1 MNESISRC
9 FDLAGKTAL
18 ITGSSRGLGL
28 TIAKGLAMAGAT
40 VVLNGTQPIA
50 LEQAAKSLHEQ
61 GLDARACCFDVTD
74 AAAVAAGVEAI
85 ERDIGPIG
93 ILFNNAGLQRRAPFL
108 EMSLDD
114 YRKVLDVNL
123 TGAFMVGQSV
133 ARHMVA
139 RRSGKIINILSLN
152 AVMARPSLANYC
164 SAKGGLGMLTKSMA
178 TECGRFNVT
187 VNAIGPG
194 YFKTDMTRILAD
206 DPAFDAWVKSEVPLG
221 RWGEPD
227 ELIGAAVFLSSSASD
242 YVNGHTIFVDGGW
255 LACL

>member
-1 MNESISRC
+1 MNESINRL
-9 FDLAGKTAL
+9 FDLTGKTAL

-28 TIAKGLAMAGAT
+28 TIARGLAMAGAT
-40 VVLNGTQPIA
+40 VVLNGTQQPP
-50 LEQAAKSLHEQ
+50 LEQAVESLREQ
-61 GLDARACCFDVTD
+61 GLEASGRCFDVTD
-74 AAAVAAGVEAI
+74 AQAVAASVEAI
-85 ERDIGPIG
+85 EREIGPIG
-93 ILFNNAGLQRRAPFL
+93 ILVNNAGLQRRAPFL

-114 YRKVLDVNL
+114 FRKVLDVNL
-123 TGAFMVGQSV
+123 TGAFIVGQSV
-133 ARHMVA
+133 ARRMVA

-178 TECGRFNVT
+178 TEWGRFNVT

-206 DPAFDAWVKSEVPLG
+206 DPAFDAWVRNKVPLG
-221 RWGEPD
+221 RWGEPE

-242 YVNGHTIFVDGGW
+242 YVNGHAIFVDGGW